1 MAKDKDKALTLQQKI
16 DLAKDDF
23 KDQVMVAFLGDKYS
37 GKTVHCALIKDA
49 AVKHLREHTNGK
61 YRGIATDGSE
71 RMNKIIDK
79 LYGGEFPAKTY
90 LEEATPMTV
99 EIFSKS
105 AAETIKIVL
114 RDMAGEKKE
123 DLLEKEMPIDDRMEE
138 IFKLAPIEGKPY
150 GMMAHLV
157 FAKIYIILID
167 CSKYVEW
174 PNKQAYVKDTIR
186 NLFDIKQRIGDITN
200 NRIHAPIAIVF
211 SKYDTLD
218 KEKKKSVKELMKELE
233 EIDGALEKYHKG
245 PIKYFKSQVVS
256 HPVPEKELNEA
267 VNNKIEEN
275 NVEKKEAENTINDK
289 EAVRTEAKNRLNK
302 AKQNFNEAMQKLEK
316 VKPANNQPEID
327 EAQQELDKAQ
337 AKLDMAEENHTKA
350 TSEEDDARK
359 KLNEI
364 KEKLAKE
371 PHPSLEDLGISKYRP
386 KQPLSY
392 SRDDYLDLITWLIK
406 MNKQIRGY

>member
-61 YRGIATDGSE
+61 YRGISTDGSE

-79 LYGGEFPAKTY
+79 LYSGEFPAKTY

-123 DLLEKEMPIDDRMEE
+123 DLLEREMPIDDRMEE

-157 FAKIYIILID
+157 FAKIYVILID
-167 CSKYVEW
+167 CSKYPEW

-186 NLFDIKQRIGDITN
+186 HLFDIKQRIGDIAN

-211 SKYDTLD
+211 SKYDTMD
-218 KEKKKSVKELMKELE
+218 KEKKKTVKELMKELE

-245 PIKYFKSQVVS
+245 PIKYFKSYVCS
-256 HPVPEKELNEA
+256 HPVPEKELKEA
-267 VNNKIEEN
+267 VKKKIED
-275 NVEKKEAENTINDK
+275 NVEQKEAENTVNDK
-289 EAVRTEAKNRLNK
+289 TAVRTEAKNRLNK
-302 AKQNFNEAMQKLEK
+302 TKHNFNEAMKKLEE
-316 VKPANNQPEID
+316 VKPANNQPVID
-327 EAQQELDKAQ
+327 EAQKELDKVQTELNA
-337 AKLDMAEENHTKA
+337 AEENHTKA

-364 KEKLAKE
+364 KEKLAKQ
-371 PHPSLEDLGISKYRP
+371 PQPSPEDLGISNYRP